1 MGMNLYA
8 HIKATY
14 KKYDYEDPVSVMY
27 DGLDDDP
34 KVEELTNGYVWRHT
48 YYKTLEDLNKNYY
61 HVLHIGKSS
70 AGWHFALCVYPVIG
84 IKNLDDWKKLW
95 ESKDCKLFTEDDEE
109 ITPKEA
115 LKYIINRK
123 PWSNATEAEML
134 ESHNK
139 MAKEHGI
146 GNVYRT
152 YDDYMIANH
161 ARRGYNGL
169 WAHNDGRH
177 KGTDGTYDLTEDAN
191 FW

>member
-1 MGMNLYA
+1 MNLYA
-8 HIKATY
+8 HVKATY

-48 YYKTLEDLNKNYY
+48 YYKTLEDLNKEYY

-70 AGWHFALCVYPVIG
+70 AGWHFALCIYPVIG
-84 IKNLDDWKKLW
+84 IKNLDDWKEIW
-95 ESKDCKLFTEDDEE
+95 SSKDCKLFTEDNKE
-109 ITPKEA
+109 ITPEEA
-115 LKYIINRK
+115 LRYIVNRK
-123 PWSNATEAEML
+123 PWSNATEAEIL

-139 MAKEHGI
+139 MAKENGI
-146 GNVYRT
+146 GRVYRT
-152 YDDYMIANH
+152 YDDYMADNH
-161 ARRGYNGL
+161 AGRGYNGL